1 METRGEIVTREDLLL
16 FINACFAATAQREF
30 YDMPAEGNTAH
41 LDTLAFLHS
50 YVCGNYRTFYA
61 RTLACG
67 VNDFAKT
74 RIVQTLLATGRETP
88 PAFRHEENALLRAA
102 IRSLPPQRAY
112 KLFATLRKANINN
125 RRARAVV
132 RDYLAARPDATFDAV
147 KYRSKVRAAATHAH
161 LRLPGEMG
169 MFLWGD
175 HAKLRF
181 QTPLFETFRQ
191 ARYAKEAV
199 YRLPYT
205 VAEGLALKHGISR
218 TVFLNGIA
226 PNMTQ
231 TERERLLR
239 SSADAGVVLPTDL
252 SRMPL
257 TRLALYVLSLP
268 LAERE
273 SRQDELETALRGAA
287 RRALRQAPLSLP
299 PTGTI
304 AAVLDD
310 SYSASGSEE
319 KRRRPLAI
327 ALGVHYLLR
336 EAAVERYKPFWC
348 SGTKSGNP
356 LFTVARGST
365 DLATPLVHALETH
378 PALVLIVSDGYENDP
393 PGAVHALVRVWRER
407 LDPGANTAFVHANP
421 VFAADEYAPRALSPL
436 VVTLG
441 VRDAETLAVP
451 LAFAR
456 FVGTNEFAALDT
468 FLRDRASAFV
478 ARYIS
483 L

>member
-1 METRGEIVTREDLLL
+1 METRSEIVTREDLLL

-30 YDMPAEGNTAH
+30 YDVPADGSAAH
-41 LDTLAFLHS
+41 LDTLTFLHR
-50 YVCGNYRTFYA
+50 YVCGNYRPFYA

-67 VNDFAKT
+67 INDFAKT
-74 RIVQTLLATGRETP
+74 RILQTLLSTGRETP
-88 PAFRHEENALLRAA
+88 PAFRDEENALIRAA
-102 IRSLPPQRAY
+102 TRSLPPQRAY
-112 KLFATLRKANINN
+112 KLFAALRKANINN

-132 RDYLAARPDATFDAV
+132 RDYLAARPDTVFDAV

-169 MFLWGD
+169 AFLWGD

-205 VAEGLALKHGISR
+205 VAEGLALKHGIPR
-218 TVFLNGIA
+218 ATFLSNIA
-226 PNMTQ
+226 PNMTKS
-231 TERERLLR
+231 ERERLLR
-239 SSADAGVVLPTDL
+239 SSADAGVTLSTDL

-268 LAERE
+268 SMERE
-273 SRQDELETALRGAA
+273 ARQEELETALRGAA

-299 PTGTI
+299 ATGTI

-336 EAAVERYKPFWC
+336 EAAGERYRPFWC
-348 SGTKSGNP
+348 YGTASGNP
-356 LFTVARGST
+356 LFATARGST
-365 DLATPLVHALETH
+365 DLATPLVRALETS
-378 PALVLIVSDGYENDP
+378 PSLVLIVSDGFENDP
-393 PGAVHALVRVWRER
+393 PGAVDALVRVWRER
-407 LDPGANTAFVHANP
+407 LDPDGATAFVHANP
-421 VFAADEYAPRALSPL
+421 VFAADEYAPRPLSPL

-441 VRDAETLAVP
+441 VRDAETVAVP

-456 FVGTNEFAALDT
+456 FVGSNEFAALDT
-468 FLRDRASAFV
+468 FLRERAAGFV
-478 ARYIS
+478 AQ
-483 L
+483 